1 VSDGESGPSRLERV
15 LPFACL
21 AAALVLAGSEFL
33 TTFEITPEGIDPQ
46 SAQSAGDRHLYAM
59 AVLAGFA
66 VIALAIAIYNGSKPA
81 AIAVAALGGMALF
94 LFLTVDLPDANAVG
108 QIERSGQFLTDAK
121 AVPQAGF
128 WMTLLGSLS
137 LTISGIALATLSPE
151 QLSALRPKG
160 RQREGDAAR
169 PKPSR

>member
-1 VSDGESGPSRLERV
+1 VSEPEITPSWVERI

-21 AAALVLAGSEFL
+21 AAALILAGSEFL

-59 AVLAGFA
+59 AVLAGFS
-66 VIALAIAIYNGSKPA
+66 VIALAIAILNGSKAA

-128 WMTLLGSLS
+128 WMTLLGSLA
-137 LTISGIALATLSPE
+137 LTISGIALATLSEE
-151 QLSALRPKG
+151 QLRALRPKG
-160 RQREGDAAR
+160 REREADPAR
-169 PKPSR
+169 PKPSQ